1 MGNSQVKPEIQYQA
15 LNRDIIDESPIYLC
29 DMENSNFF
37 LSDRTIFTPNF
48 IFLRVN
54 RPDIKLV
61 EIIDYV
67 YKEKSLLF
75 TIDPIFEY
83 YDIRLELSL
92 SDYMTSCV
100 ELNLNIFD
108 NNIAFL
114 PVMEISTDNPLVIK

>member
-114 PVMEISTDNPLVIK
+114 PVMEISTNNPLLNK